1 MNNDL
6 CPCGSSRLYLDCCG
20 IFIEK
25 GAAPASAEKLM
36 RSRYVAYVKRK
47 GNYVLDT
54 WHRSTRPTQISLE
67 DDARWLGLKIKAVSK
82 GQLGDSEGTVEF
94 VARYKIAGR
103 GFRLHEVS
111 RFVFE
116 NERWFYTEALDT
128 LSSKL

>member
-1 MNNDL
+1 
-6 CPCGSSRLYLDCCG
+6 
-20 IFIEK
+20 
-25 GAAPASAEKLM
+25 M